1 MRRALIRSQQYMRI
15 RRCIKS
21 FISGQLSPVKTMKQ
35 FIDDRCLYRVLIL
48 ALLILNWCF

>member
-1 MRRALIRSQQYMRI
+1 MRMCL
-15 RRCIKS
+15 CIKS
-21 FISGQLSPVKTMKQ
+21 FIYAQLRPVKSMKQ